1 MHDRSSLEVERV
13 LVILRVYAMMQ
24 VYAQSTVEV
33 SSSFYAKVPWLFN
46 FVSKKITR
54 KKKNTS
60 STFLLTFLKKISIL
74 CSIYLMNI
82 SERGNV
88 YFKLSN
94 FKKFQENILRLP
106 NLFFSPRY

>member
-54 KKKNTS
+54 KKKKHVKYI
-60 STFLLTFLKKISIL
+60 FVDFLKK
-74 CSIYLMNI
+74 NI
-82 SERGNV
+82 
-88 YFKLSN
+88 N
-94 FKKFQENILRLP
+94 FV
-106 NLFFSPRY
+106 